1 MDVRTKMQVLAE
13 WRRYREPRSLDAN
26 MSAAMDSVGKVMES
40 MQLADQLGEEKI
52 KEAWTEV
59 AGEFLAKQSVPDSL
73 RKGVLKVR
81 VIQPTVKFTL
91 ERELKGQLLKRLQDH
106 LGPGLVKEL
115 KFFIG

>member
-1 MDVRTKMQVLAE
+1 MRVLAE

-26 MSAAMDSVGKVMES
+26 LSDALSSVSKVMDS

-52 KEAWTEV
+52 KEAWASV
-59 AGEFLAKQSVPDSL
+59 AGEFLSKQSSPDSL
-73 RKGVLKVR
+73 RDGVLKVR

-91 ERELKGQLLKRLQDH
+91 ERELKAQFLKRLQDQ
-106 LGPGLVKEL
+106 LGKELVKEL